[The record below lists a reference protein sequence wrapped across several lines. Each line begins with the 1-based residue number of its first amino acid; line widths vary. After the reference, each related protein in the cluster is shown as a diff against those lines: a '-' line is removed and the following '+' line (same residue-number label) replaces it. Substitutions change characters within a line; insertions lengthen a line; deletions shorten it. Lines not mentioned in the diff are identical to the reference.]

1 MGKSSF
7 CDPNWRYILS
17 LFNHKSSLHVVTG
30 TVYQN
35 FCNPQ
40 NLRKLMCH
48 PILVTILKM
57 CPHDSQSK
65 GLFLESL
72 DNVSGPKTCFTCM
85 FAMFAFKIKV
95 SKILKMIKW
104 NYQLTKQNLTGL
116 WARNCNTSQQALIS
130 KFAFRPEKLLGL
142 LKNRPQ
148 LWKCNPIQLHIPI
161 NQLVGKTVYSCA
173 PPPTPW
179 GWYWVKFLSRP
190 TCKDPWSDEST
201 THTLFPIAISFFFF
215 FKL

>member
-1 MGKSSF
+1 
-7 CDPNWRYILS
+7 
-17 LFNHKSSLHVVTG
+17 
-30 TVYQN
+30 
-35 FCNPQ
+35 
-40 NLRKLMCH
+40 MCH

-72 DNVSGPKTCFTCM
+72 DKVSGPKSCFTCM

-173 PPPTPW
+173 PPPPHGVGT
-179 GWYWVKFLSRP
+179 
-190 TCKDPWSDEST
+190 ES
-201 THTLFPIAISFFFF
+201 SFFLDLHVKILGLMSLPLTHHSLLLFLCSFF
-215 FKL
+215 NFSNYRGGGKSSYLAASKSSSFLYSPIYK